1 MPKRKREE
9 DVLGEKLAHHH
20 QELSRTL
27 KAAKGF
33 ERQRMAK
40 RQRDPKSTPEKRA
53 RIEKEIVVLKSV
65 DLHSVAYAHL
75 CASLLKIK
83 AVVESPKLPE
93 EVKNGVPKPEISE
106 EEKSLLHN
114 VTSALYNQPKVREAV
129 EKAVADICRVLHV
142 PVPDKKGK
150 LKKGDKK
157 AETTARKDPEE
168 QPADRT
174 VDHQEKAEKS
184 AKHGTAKTE
193 NSRPSEN
200 DEESDEEETEFNG
213 FSDDEDDE
221 SDEEVEEKEEKV
233 VSRFNDRL
241 GSSDDDEYDT
251 ANEELDPM
259 EVTDLSASEG
269 SDDEISL
276 VNPGSEEEASE
287 EEASSDQDED
297 EDEDEEDSESSAVS
311 PPHKTRKEAKKG
323 APIKVK
329 DSHYLPSLMG
339 GYISGSESEASDID
353 VAPTRKNRRGQRAR
367 QAIAEK
373 KFKDKAKH
381 LAKAKAGRDDG
392 WDLKRGAVG
401 GNERTPWKKGVRTP
415 LGKKQGHSEDGEQEP
430 RRPKPPTKKDNEGP
444 LHASWEAKKKAKE
457 AQETAVFQGK
467 RVVFD

>member
-9 DVLGEKLAHHH
+9 DVLEERLVHHH

-65 DLHSVAYAHL
+65 DLHSAAYAHL

-83 AVVESPKLPE
+83 AVAESPKLPDD
-93 EVKNGVPKPEISE
+93 VKNGVPKPEISE

-114 VTSALYNQPKVREAV
+114 VTSALYNQPKVREALD
-129 EKAVADICRVLHV
+129 KAVADICRILHV

-157 AETTARKDPEE
+157 AEATARRDPEE

-174 VDHQEKAEKS
+174 IDPKTKAEKRVVHEV
-184 AKHGTAKTE
+184 AQTQDRRLAEGGE
-193 NSRPSEN
+193 G
-200 DEESDEEETEFNG
+200 SDEEETEFNG
-213 FSDDEDDE
+213 FSDDDDDE

-259 EVTDLSASEG
+259 EITDMSASEG
-269 SDDEISL
+269 SDDDISL
-276 VNPGSEEEASE
+276 GDSGSEQEATEDEAS
-287 EEASSDQDED
+287 QDEGED
-297 EDEDEEDSESSAVS
+297 EDEDEEESDSSAVS
-311 PPHKTRKEAKKG
+311 PPPKARKEAKKG
-323 APIKVK
+323 APTKIK
-329 DSHYLPSLMG
+329 DTHYLPSLMG

-353 VAPTRKNRRGQRAR
+353 IAPTRKNRRGQRAR

-415 LGKKQGHSEDGEQEP
+415 FEKNQGHKDDGEQEP

-444 LHASWEAKKKAKE
+444 LHASWEAKKKAQE
-457 AQETAVFQGK
+457 AQEAAVYQGK